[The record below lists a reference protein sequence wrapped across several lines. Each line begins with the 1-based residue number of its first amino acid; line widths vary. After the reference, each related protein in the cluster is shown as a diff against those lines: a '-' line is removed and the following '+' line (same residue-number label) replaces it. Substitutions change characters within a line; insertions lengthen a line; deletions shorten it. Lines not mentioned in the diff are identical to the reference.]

1 MVQFNLILIIYNS
14 GLYQIFEKDFH
25 LDFKLE
31 AGKTIKLNQSIQLEG
46 GGGGELVSFR
56 LLIKLNNFGPTKFN
70 NFDVSHKICS

>member
-1 MVQFNLILIIYNS
+1 MVQFNLILIIYNR

-46 GGGGELVSFR
+46 GELVSFR

>member
-1 MVQFNLILIIYNS
+1 MVQFNLILIIYNR

-46 GGGGELVSFR
+46 GGGACFIS
-56 LLIKLNNFGPTKFN
+56 LIDKVEQLWSNK
-70 NFDVSHKICS
+70 V